1 MAKASFAPQD
11 ASSTSFGIQ
20 EGNVEVVAA
29 VSKNHQYPPNSS
41 TGEQGDP
48 FPCVQLA
55 FQQYDSKWNKLD
67 DEPVKM
73 EFGVGKLDKFHPGLA
88 ASTDDDDPQDLGDE
102 VDVEGNCIAV
112 VSEGAKLNKKSKWII
127 FTDSMVA
134 KGFKPEV
141 LGNGYL
147 PDLIGTRG
155 HVTSI
160 KQERMPNSTAKND
173 PTALVFDRIDAFPYE
188 AKGKPATKP
197 ATAAKPPVKGAA
209 KPPVAPATAA
219 KPPATAATATT
230 MSGDDEEVA
239 KEAVQAIMTEI
250 SGDEPIALDV
260 KALKSKVTAKL
271 MRNKVPLNRHKGIL
285 ALIGDPAWIEELS
298 GSFGFGWDA
307 DTTSVVFPAV

>member
-1 MAKASFAPQD
+1 MAKASFASHD
-11 ASSTSFGIQ
+11 ASSTNFGIQ
-20 EGNVEVVAA
+20 EGNVEIVAA
-29 VSKNHQYPPNSS
+29 ICKIHQYPPNST
-41 TGEQGDP
+41 TGEQGEP
-48 FPCVQLA
+48 FPCIQLA
-55 FQQYDSKWNKLD
+55 LQQYDSKWVKSD

-88 ASTDDDDPQDLGDE
+88 TGADDDEPQDMGDE

-112 VSEGAKLNKKSKWII
+112 VSDGAKLNKKSKWII
-127 FTDSMVA
+127 FTDSMEQ

-141 LGNGYL
+141 LGNGFL

-173 PTALVFDRIDAFPYE
+173 PTALVFDRIDTFPYE
-188 AKGKPATKP
+188 TKKGAKAPAKAPVAP
-197 ATAAKPPVKGAA
+197 AKAPVKGAA
-209 KPPVAPATAA
+209 PKPTPAAAAPTD
-219 KPPATAATATT
+219 
-230 MSGDDEEVA
+230 SDDETVA
-239 KEAVQAIMTEI
+239 SESIHAIMMEV
-250 SGDEPIALDV
+250 SGEDAVALDV

-285 ALIGDPAWIEELS
+285 ALVGDPAWIEELS
-298 GSFGFGWDA
+298 GTLGFGWDA